1 MVEFAPDRPVV
12 AVTATGNAK
21 VAIVGASDLAAP
33 RVVGTFEADNYP
45 YMLSWHPTADI
56 VAVASAGGLVELWDL
71 SDPTDPTRIS
81 ESSGFESQAQTVA
94 FGGDGTILAAA
105 STDRSVRLW
114 DVAEPAAPRELA
126 RITGPADAVYSLHFS
141 PDGDRLAAGVGDGSA
156 WIWDVTRPDSPI
168 THAVLTAYG
177 SRVYDATFA
186 HDGAVL
192 VGGGPDL
199 SVRLWQLD
207 PETVAA
213 TLCSTVGTPVTEDE
227 WERHLPGVPFRPPC
241 GDTA

>member
-114 DVAEPAAPRELA
+114 DVADPAVPRELA
-126 RITGPADAVYSLHFS
+126 RITGRADAVYSLHFS
-141 PDGDRLAAGVGDGSA
+141 PGGDRLTAGVGDGSA
-156 WIWDVTRPDSPI
+156 WIWDVTRPDSHT
-168 THAVLTAYG
+168 THAVLTACG

-192 VGGGPDL
+192 VGGGPDR

-207 PETVAA
+207 PDPVAA